1 MPSDA
6 NRRGEAVSGLPARP
20 HLLHVFPS
28 FGFGGVP
35 IRIASIMTHFGRRFR
50 HSILALDGCID
61 SASRLDDGLDIR
73 FPTLSIDKSRALS
86 NLWRF
91 RRFLKGCRPDLL
103 ITYNWGAIEWAL
115 VNSVFP
121 ICRHVH
127 MESGFGVEEAVGQLR
142 RRVLLRRL
150 ALRRTAQIVVPSSG
164 LVALATGP
172 WRCAPG
178 RVTYIPN
185 GVDCARFAAPPDTGA
200 IPGFSKSP
208 GEFVVGTVAPLRPEK
223 NLSRLVRAFAP
234 LANDHDARLVIVGD
248 GVEKPKLMALAE
260 QLGVADRVVFAGHIE
275 AVERVL
281 GWFDVFALSSDTEQM
296 PNAVL
301 QAMAAGLPVVGTD
314 VGDVKLMLAAENR
327 PFVAPLDDDDRFRAA
342 LAALLAQPERRA
354 ELGRRNQGHVRA
366 EYSAEKMFRSYEAV
380 FQC

>member
-1 MPSDA
+1 MVPP
-6 NRRGEAVSGLPARP
+6 R
-20 HLLHVFPS
+20 LLHVFPS

-35 IRIASIMTHFGRRFR
+35 IRIAGIITHFGRRFR

-73 FPTLSIDKSRALS
+73 FPTLSIDKSRGMS

-91 RRFLKGCRPDLL
+91 RRFLNGCRPDLL

-115 VNSVFP
+115 VNSIFP

-127 MESGFGVEEAVGQLR
+127 MESGFGVEEAAGQLR

-150 ALRRTAQIVVPSSG
+150 ALRRTARIVVPSRG
-164 LVALATGP
+164 LVDLATGP
-172 WRCAPG
+172 WRCDSAK
-178 RVTYIPN
+178 VSYIPN
-185 GVDCARFAAPPDTGA
+185 GVDCTRFAVPPEPDA

-208 GEFVVGTVAPLRPEK
+208 AELVVGTVAPLRPEK

-234 LANDHDARLVIVGD
+234 LAEDHDARLVLVGD
-248 GVEKPKLMALAE
+248 GVEKPKLAALAE
-260 QLGVADRVVFAGHIE
+260 QLGIADRVVFSGHVE

-314 VGDVKLMLAAENR
+314 VGDVKLMLAPENR
-327 PFVAPLDDDDRFRAA
+327 AFVAPPDDDDRFRAA
-342 LAALLAQPERRA
+342 LAALLEQPARRA
-354 ELGRRNQGHVRA
+354 ELGRRNQDHVCA
-366 EYSAEKMFRSYEAV
+366 EYSAEKMFRSYETV